1 MNKVEIYAFLKDLN
15 IWHEIT
21 EHEAVYNMAELVNVS
36 LPYPEA
42 DAKNLFLR
50 DDRKQNYYLITAKSG
65 KRVNPKKFRQEHGT
79 RALSFATAD
88 ELMAIMGLIPGA
100 VTPLGLLNYAERRV
114 RLFIDSELAAP
125 GELIGVHPNDNT
137 ATVWLRTEDLIAII
151 SEHGNPVSIARL

>member
-21 EHEAVYNMAELVNVS
+21 EHEAVYNMAELANVS

-65 KRVNPKKFRQEHGT
+65 KRVNLKKFRQEHGT

-88 ELMAIMGLIPGA
+88 ELMAIMG
-100 VTPLGLLNYAERRV
+100 
-114 RLFIDSELAAP
+114 
-125 GELIGVHPNDNT
+125 
-137 ATVWLRTEDLIAII
+137 
-151 SEHGNPVSIARL
+151 